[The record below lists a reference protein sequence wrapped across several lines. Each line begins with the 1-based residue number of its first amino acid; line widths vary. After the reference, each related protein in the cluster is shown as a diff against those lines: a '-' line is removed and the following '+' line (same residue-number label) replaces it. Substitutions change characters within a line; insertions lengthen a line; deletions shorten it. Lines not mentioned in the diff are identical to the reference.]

1 MELEAVFSPKNK
13 RYATLEALNA
23 MEIACNE
30 DAENLGARCFRTKR
44 CCEIQSSFPFE
55 PCLKCAPYL
64 HSMIFLDISGLLVS
78 TLPFLQFE
86 VVDLAFSETDSQ
98 LLRQVDLSSSVMD
111 RNWNFCTP
119 TLLREMVQQSLW
131 LVDGIYFFDGPTGW
145 NSTLMC

>member
-1 MELEAVFSPKNK
+1 M
-13 RYATLEALNA
+13 RYATVEALNA

-30 DAENLGARCFRTKR
+30 DAVNLGARCFRTKR
-44 CCEIQSSFPFE
+44 CREIQSSFPFE

-64 HSMIFLDISGLLVS
+64 HSMMNCLIFLDISGLLVS

-86 VVDLAFSETDSQ
+86 LVDLAFSETDSQ

-111 RNWNFCTP
+111 KNWNFCTP

-131 LVDGIYFFDGPTGW
+131 LVDGIYFFDGHQSRRLEF
-145 NSTLMC
+145 NSYCMC